1 MIASPP
7 PETPSL
13 MIRKHLFAPLA
24 FTGLFGFFCL
34 LALCRTEDP
43 AAYETLR
50 DYEVDGYW
58 DESHVFH
65 EGFRGCHIGWLL
77 VFDHKTKV
85 LSCRSTNFAR
95 AEHPVMTLKK
105 NGPDFL
111 GMINGEAYPLGS

>member
-1 MIASPP
+1 
-7 PETPSL
+7 

-58 DESHVFH
+58 DEAHVFH

-85 LSCRSTNFAR
+85 LSCRSTNFDS